1 LGEVGRG
8 MQLQRDSLKMDGL
21 RIGIVGLGSIGG
33 SLAAAW
39 RSRGAEIIGISR
51 REETCKAA
59 LARGYVDRAG
69 TDLALLADAG
79 VVIVCTPIGAI
90 VPTIE
95 QLLPHLHPEAIL
107 SDVGSVKAAIVEKIA
122 PLWPNF
128 VGGHPMAGTEGRGLA
143 AVYPDL
149 FQDAPYVLT
158 PTPETPTAATDR
170 LITMAQALGSKVY
183 RCAPEEHDR
192 AVAWISH
199 LPVLVS
205 AGAIAACEGE
215 ADERVLS
222 LARQFASSGFR
233 DTSRVG
239 GGNPELG
246 LMMAQYNR
254 EALLLALHGYRES
267 LERLTRAVEQEDWV
281 ALEQT
286 LQETQAARPRY
297 VVQYLERSD
306 KASDASER

>member
-1 LGEVGRG
+1 MNG
-8 MQLQRDSLKMDGL
+8 M

-39 RSRGAEIIGISR
+39 RSRGAEVIGVSR
-51 REETCKAA
+51 RQETGELAI
-59 LARGYVDRAG
+59 ARGYVDRAG
-69 TDLALLADAG
+69 TDLALLADVEVA
-79 VVIVCTPIGAI
+79 IICTPIGAI
-90 VPTIE
+90 VPTAKT
-95 QLLPHLHPEAIL
+95 LLPHLRSEAIL
-107 SDVGSVKAAIVEKIA
+107 SDVGSVKAAIVEELA

-128 VGGHPMAGTEGRGLA
+128 VGGHPMAGTEGRGLD

-149 FQDAPYVLT
+149 FQGAPYVLT
-158 PTPETPTAATDR
+158 PTVETPTPATDR
-170 LITMAQALGSKVY
+170 LAVLAQALGSKIY
-183 RCAPEEHDR
+183 LCGPEEHDR

-215 ADERVLS
+215 ADETVLS

-246 LMMAQYNR
+246 VMMAQYNR
-254 EALLLALHGYRES
+254 KALLLALRGYRAS
-267 LERLTRAVEQEDWV
+267 LDCLTQAVDREDW
-281 ALEQT
+281 ATLTQI
-286 LQETQAARPRY
+286 LQETQVARPQY
-297 VVQYLERSD
+297 VEQFLQHTP
-306 KASDASER
+306 DAAPQPDTDG

>member
-1 LGEVGRG
+1 
-8 MQLQRDSLKMDGL
+8 MDGL
-21 RIGIVGLGSIGG
+21 QIGIVGLGSIGG

-51 REETCKAA
+51 REDTCKTAI
-59 LARGYVDRAG
+59 ARGYVSRAG
-69 TDLALLADAG
+69 TDLALLADAE

-90 VPTIE
+90 VPTTKT
-95 QLLPHLHPEAIL
+95 LLPHLQPAAIL
-107 SDVGSVKAAIVEKIA
+107 SDVGSVKAAIVREIA

-128 VGGHPMAGTEGRGLA
+128 VGGHPMAGTEGRGLD

-149 FQDAPYVLT
+149 FQGAPYVLT
-158 PTPETPTAATDR
+158 VTPETPAAAIKR
-170 LITMAQALGSKVY
+170 LTTLAQALGSQVY
-183 RCAPEEHDR
+183 QCAPEEHDR

-215 ADERVLS
+215 PDEKVLS

-246 LMMAQYNR
+246 VMMAQYNR
-254 EALLLALHGYRES
+254 AALLSALQGYRES
-267 LERLTRAVEQEDWV
+267 LERLTRAVDREDWV
-281 ALEQT
+281 MLEQT
-286 LQETQAARPRY
+286 LQATQAARPHY
-297 VVQYLERSD
+297 IEQYLENVPVTPSVNE
-306 KASDASER
+306 SSLE